1 MTEHIDTRPALTSE
15 LRLGNG
21 VTLPNRIAKA
31 ATSEHLATRH
41 GAPTRQLT
49 EVYRQLASTGAG
61 LLISGNV
68 MVDGSALEA
77 HRNVVIEDERF
88 LPALRDWAAATAGT
102 DTKFILQ
109 LSHPGRQTMRGL
121 SVAGRRQD
129 VVSASAVPLAIS
141 GASRR
146 MFTPPRA
153 LTEAEILALIDRFG
167 TAARVAA
174 SAGFD
179 GVQLHAAHGYLF
191 SQFLSPLV
199 NQRQDRWGG
208 SLENRMRLL
217 LDTVRAVRAA
227 TPESFLLAVK
237 LNSADFQRGGFDA
250 EDALTVAKALQAEG
264 VGLIEVSGGTYE
276 NAAMISG
283 TPKRASTA
291 AREAYFLEFAERFA
305 RELTVPI
312 MLSGGFRTRQG
323 MIEALRGGAVDLIG
337 LARPLAHEPDL
348 AQRLLAGTADT
359 SLVRRHAVGHR
370 VVDDLIDGLWHQQQ
384 MARLGRGRPLR
395 PERSAAVALA
405 VVLLTGARDALLH
418 RLPV

>member
-1 MTEHIDTRPALTSE
+1 MTEHTDTRPALTSE
-15 LRLGNG
+15 LHLGYG

-179 GVQLHAAHGYLF
+179 GVELHAAHGYLF

-264 VGLIEVSGGTYE
+264 VALIEVSGGTYE

-348 AQRLLAGTADT
+348 AQRLLAGTADI

-370 VVDDLIDGLWHQQQ
+370 VIDDLIDGLWHQQQ

>member
-1 MTEHIDTRPALTSE
+1 MTEHTDTRPALTSE
-15 LRLGNG
+15 LHLGNG

-49 EVYRQLASTGAG
+49 EVYRQLANTGAG

-77 HRNVVIEDERF
+77 HRNMVIEDERF
-88 LPALRDWAAATAGT
+88 LTTLRDLAAATTGT

-109 LSHPGRQTMRGL
+109 LSHPGRQSMRGM

-141 GASRR
+141 GAGSR
-146 MFTPPRA
+146 MFTRPRA
-153 LTEAEILALIDRFG
+153 LTEAEILALIDRFA
-167 TAARVAA
+167 TAARIAA

-217 LDTVRAVRAA
+217 VDAVRAVRAA

-250 EDALTVAKALQAEG
+250 DDALTVARTLQHEG
-264 VGLIEVSGGTYE
+264 AALIEVSGGTYE
-276 NAAMISG
+276 NAAMMSG

-291 AREAYFLEFAERFA
+291 AREAYFLEFAERLA
-305 RELTVPI
+305 GELTVPI

-348 AQRLLAGTADT
+348 AQRLLAGTAET
-359 SLVRRHAVGHR
+359 SLVRRHTVGHR
-370 VVDDLIDGLWHQQQ
+370 VIDDLLDGLWHQQQ
-384 MARLGRGRPLR
+384 MARLGRGKPVR
-395 PERSAAVALA
+395 PERPAWVAL
-405 VVLLTGARDALLH
+405 VIVLLTGARDALLH
-418 RLPV
+418 SLPA